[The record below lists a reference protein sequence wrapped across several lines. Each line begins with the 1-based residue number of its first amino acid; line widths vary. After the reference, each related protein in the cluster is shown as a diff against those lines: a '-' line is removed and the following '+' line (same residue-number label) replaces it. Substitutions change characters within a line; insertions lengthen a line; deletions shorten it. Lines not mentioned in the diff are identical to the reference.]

1 MPGLVVFLQG
11 GVELLSGE
19 IVVRLLGDRSSLRE
33 KLYAC
38 RRSDAERDVLLLTKV
53 ALLIRDKRLLQEK
66 VTLMLGETK
75 ILPGRV
81 CRPLARRTGNLGSS
95 FFKGKKCQQN

>member
-1 MPGLVVFLQG
+1 M
-11 GVELLSGE
+11 SGE

-66 VTLMLGETK
+66 VTLMYREKRRFCQEEYVDL
-75 ILPGRV
+75 LPGE
-81 CRPLARRTGNLGSS
+81 LEILGPVFLKEKSVNKINTLS
-95 FFKGKKCQQN
+95 L